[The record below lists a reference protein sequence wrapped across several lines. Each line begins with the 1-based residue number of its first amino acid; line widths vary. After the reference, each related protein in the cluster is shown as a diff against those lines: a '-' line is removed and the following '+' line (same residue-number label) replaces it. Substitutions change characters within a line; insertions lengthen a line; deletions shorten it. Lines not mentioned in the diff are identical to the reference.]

1 MKKVAKIIPKL
12 IMFLFSLAYIAPIWM
27 VFINSIKNKA
37 DANMMGITLPEDNVL
52 HLSNYIKVI
61 EHGGIYRSFFNGVI
75 EATLSV
81 AVIIL
86 VASSCAFILARCKG
100 KIYNIVFY
108 TFIMGLIIPVAFIPT
123 YLVLNTL
130 HMINTYAGLILIFT
144 TYGLPSSIFLYTGFI
159 KTIPKELDEAAFLD
173 GCGCFKTYFTIIL
186 PLLKPVTVTIFILS
200 FIGAWNDTQ
209 IPLFFASGDHWALP
223 LTVYNFYGAFE
234 KSWNLVFADVIITIL
249 PLLIIYMIG
258 QKYIVSG
265 MTAGAVKG

>member
-1 MKKVAKIIPKL
+1 MKRVKKIAPKL
-12 IMFLFSLAYIAPIWM
+12 IMFLASLVYIAPVWM
-27 VFINSIKNKA
+27 VLVNSLKSRA
-37 DANMMGITLPEDNVL
+37 DANMMSMTLPKDGII

-61 EHGGIYRSFFNGVI
+61 EHGGILRSFMNGVI
-75 EATLSV
+75 EATVSCL
-81 AVIIL
+81 VIIFA
-86 VASSCAFILARCKG
+86 ASACAFILARCKG
-100 KIYNIVFY
+100 KLYSVIFY

-130 HMINTYAGLILIFT
+130 NLINTYAGLILIFA
-144 TYGLPSSIFLYTGFI
+144 TYGFPSSIFLYTGFI
-159 KTIPKELDEAAFLD
+159 KTIPRELDEAATID
-173 GCGCFKTYFTIIL
+173 GCSCLRLFSTIIF

-249 PLLIIYMIG
+249 PLLVVYMIG
-258 QKYIVSG
+258 QKHIVSG

>member
-1 MKKVAKIIPKL
+1 MKKIKLALPKL
-12 IMFLFSLAYIAPIWM
+12 IMFLLSIVYIAPIWM
-27 VFINSIKNKA
+27 VLINSIKSKA
-37 DANMMGITLPEDNVL
+37 DANIMGMMLPKDGII
-52 HLSNYIKVI
+52 HLSNYFAVI
-61 EHGGIYRSFFNGVI
+61 AHGGIVRSFTNGMI
-75 EATLSV
+75 EASFSV
-81 AVIIL
+81 LIIIF
-86 VASSCAFILARCKG
+86 ASSACAFILARQKG
-100 KIYNIVFY
+100 KMYNIIFY

-130 HMINTYAGLILIFT
+130 HLINTYTGLILIFT

-159 KTIPKELDEAAFLD
+159 KTIPRELDEAALLD
-173 GCGCFKTYFTIIL
+173 GCGCFRTYFRIIL

-234 KSWNLVFADVIITIL
+234 KSWNLVFADVIITVL

-258 QKYIVSG
+258 QKYIISG